1 MSKKAV
7 SNIKKEIFLGLT
19 QVHRDIVNKKTIN
32 FQKIFYGVGYHSK
45 NGVQKIVDY
54 LIEFKL
60 IKKIQKGKY
69 IWNTEKTVPNM
80 VMVDYIVDKY
90 KAKKPEK
97 AERAVITTPVVVDK
111 TKVSEK
117 AVDVKV
123 NGKHICITI
132 NITIE

>member
-1 MSKKAV
+1 MSRKAA
-7 SNIKKEIFLGLT
+7 STIKKEIFLGLT

-60 IKKIQKGKY
+60 IKKMKKGKY

-80 VMVDYIVDKY
+80 VMVDYIVD
-90 KAKKPEK
+90 
-97 AERAVITTPVVVDK
+97 
-111 TKVSEK
+111 
-117 AVDVKV
+117 
-123 NGKHICITI
+123 
-132 NITIE
+132 